1 MTDGLVPVA
10 PLVQPGV
17 DAVLVGVH
25 ESAFRDARLDHGPDR
40 RLLHVGQHPHDHL
53 AATLEPAQDGR
64 LVLRQRAAS
73 GRPPQPPPAR
83 RAPPLAASAGPPLGP
98 ATTEASPTATFAPT
112 TTPG

>member
-53 AATLEPAQDGR
+53 AATLEQAQDWR
-64 LVLRQRAAS
+64 LVLVERAAP
-73 GRPPQPPPAR
+73 GRPPRPPPAR
-83 RAPPLAASAGPPLGP
+83 RAPPLATSARGALWGGGAAS
-98 ATTEASPTATFAPT
+98 
-112 TTPG
+112 